1 MSENVGNEDRR
12 VQDMTTGD
20 PKRLIFTFMLPL
32 MGGNFLQQLYT
43 VTDAAIVGKGVG
55 VDALAAIGSTDWIYW
70 FMLWAAVGFG
80 QGFSILTANYFGEKN
95 YSMLRKSVNTSLWLS
110 FAAGTGL
117 AVVGVVLAGPM
128 LRLLHTPE
136 NIYHYAHVY
145 IIIMYVGV
153 FVVQQ
158 YNTISCILRALGD
171 SKTPFIALL
180 ISTVLNISLDLLF
193 VLVFKWGVAGAATAS
208 GIAQLISCVY
218 CLVVLRRMTLLKS
231 SEEEKQMDRR
241 LMKKVW
247 NRGLATAFQYAI
259 IAVGGIVVQYALNS
273 LGMIYVAGFTAT
285 NKLYGVLETISLAMG
300 SAMMV
305 YTSQNYGAKN
315 LDRIQRGTRVSLV
328 FGIITSLIMGGI
340 MIIFGKQIL
349 MLFISA
355 DAAIA
360 GDVLAVAYRYLFIM
374 GTLLLALYAVNTYRS
389 TVMGMNRMVLVVLGS
404 ATELVCRVV
413 MAFLVI
419 RVIGAQG
426 IYFVEVTAW
435 VGADLILVTGYYV
448 IMHRIKKKDTMARSQ
463 KREETEHIM

>member
-1 MSENVGNEDRR
+1 MSKDMEKRDQR
-12 VQDMTTGD
+12 VRDMTAGD
-20 PKRLIFTFMLPL
+20 PKKLILTFMLPL
-32 MGGNFLQQLYT
+32 MAGNFLQQLYT

-95 YSMLRKSVNTSLWLS
+95 HSMLRKSVNASLWLS
-110 FAAGTGL
+110 LAAGTGL
-117 AVVGVVLAGPM
+117 AAAGVVFAGPM

-145 IIIMYVGV
+145 IIIMYIGI

-180 ISTVLNISLDLLF
+180 ISTMLNISLDLLF
-193 VLVFKWGVAGAATAS
+193 VLVFQWGVAGAAAAS
-208 GIAQLISCVY
+208 GIAQLIACAY
-218 CLVVLRRMTLLKS
+218 CFVVLRRMTLLKS
-231 SEEEKQMDRR
+231 REEEKRPDRN

-247 NRGLATAFQYAI
+247 ARGVATAFQYAI

-315 LDRIQRGTRVSLV
+315 LERIRKGTRISLL
-328 FGIITSLIMGGI
+328 FGIITSLIMGSVI
-340 MIIFGKQIL
+340 IIFGRHIL

-355 DAAIA
+355 NAVIA

-374 GTLLLALYAVNTYRS
+374 GVLLLALYAVNTYRS
-389 TVMGMNRMVLVVLGS
+389 TVMGMNRMILVVVGS

-419 RVIGAQG
+419 RVIGEQG

-435 VGADLILVTGYYV
+435 LGADLILVTGYYV
-448 IMHRIKKKDTMARSQ
+448 IMHGMK
-463 KREETEHIM
+463 KREAEAECSETETGDA